1 MIAKRHDAPR
11 RTVDAVLWRL
21 LQITLLLPLTV
32 WIVQRWPG
40 RSATKGAL

>member
-1 MIAKRHDAPR
+1 MIAKRHDVPK

-21 LQITLLLPLTV
+21 LQITLLLPLII
-32 WIVQRWPG
+32 WNAQREAG